1 MQTLTRTY
9 TVVIEDYD
17 HMTTMDVKY
26 ELDETN
32 TSIVIIFSNSLGPLL
47 YIYIYF
53 KKPVF
58 FLVHT
63 RGKEYLIHG
72 YYVH

>member
-17 HMTTMDVKY
+17 HMTTMDEKY

-32 TSIVIIFSNSLGPLL
+32 TSIVIIFSNSQGPLL
-47 YIYIYF
+47 YIHIYF
-53 KKPVF
+53 KKTS
-58 FLVHT
+58 FLSSTH
-63 RGKEYLIHG
+63 
-72 YYVH
+72 